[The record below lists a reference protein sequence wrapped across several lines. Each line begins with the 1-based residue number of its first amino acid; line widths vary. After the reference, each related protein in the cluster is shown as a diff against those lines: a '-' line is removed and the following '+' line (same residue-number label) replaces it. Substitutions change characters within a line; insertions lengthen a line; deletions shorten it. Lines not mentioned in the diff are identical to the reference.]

1 MSSIISPYNY
11 ITYTIVLQI
20 FLKLFRMNCGK
31 CWRSAQ
37 VIITILVILLY
48 YAAKGNEEFYLL
60 MRTEST
66 ETGQDVPAG
75 RNDLEL

>member
-1 MSSIISPYNY
+1 MSSIISPCSY

-31 CWRSAQ
+31 CWRSTQ
-37 VIITILVILLY
+37 VIITILVIWLY
-48 YAAKGNEEFYLL
+48 YAAKGNEEYLL